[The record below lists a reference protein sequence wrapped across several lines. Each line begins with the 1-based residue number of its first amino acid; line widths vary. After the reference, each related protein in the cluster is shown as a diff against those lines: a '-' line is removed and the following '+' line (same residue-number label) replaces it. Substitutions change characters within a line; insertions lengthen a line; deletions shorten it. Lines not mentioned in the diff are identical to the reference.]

1 MINPGFAAPRQTLI
15 QGPSSLVRVKNPNAP
30 AATRAIDGRPVGL
43 WSNWTTH
50 DLGLTIQLEGGGTS
64 QTAAMPAL
72 AFLAVAGLALIALLF
87 VANETLEPG
96 SPPIVSSGLP
106 EVRRPD
112 VAQTSSAATAP
123 APDMTSQAVLA
134 AQPKS
139 APDALAK
146 IGSAARAARAEV
158 PRKDKLVTQTLNY
171 QVTPL
176 LDRFSIKGY

>member
-1 MINPGFAAPRQTLI
+1 
-15 QGPSSLVRVKNPNAP
+15 
-30 AATRAIDGRPVGL
+30 
-43 WSNWTTH
+43 
-50 DLGLTIQLEGGGTS
+50 
-64 QTAAMPAL
+64 MPAL

-87 VANETLEPG
+87 VASATLEPG
-96 SPPIVSSGLP
+96 LPPIVTSQRSGLP

-112 VAQTSSAATAP
+112 VAQTFSAAPAPAP

-146 IGSAARAARAEV
+146 IGSAARAARAEA
-158 PRKDKLVTQTLNY
+158 PRKDKVVTQTLNY

>member
-1 MINPGFAAPRQTLI
+1 
-15 QGPSSLVRVKNPNAP
+15 
-30 AATRAIDGRPVGL
+30 
-43 WSNWTTH
+43 
-50 DLGLTIQLEGGGTS
+50 
-64 QTAAMPAL
+64 MPAL
-72 AFLAVAGLALIALLF
+72 TFLAVAGLALMALMF
-87 VANETLEPG
+87 VADATLEPG
-96 SPPIVSSGLP
+96 SPPIVTSQRSGLP

-112 VAQTSSAATAP
+112 VAQTSSAAPAP

-146 IGSAARAARAEV
+146 IGSAAQAARAEAPPKKKRAEAPFKNNRV
-158 PRKDKLVTQTLNY
+158 SQTLNY

>member
-1 MINPGFAAPRQTLI
+1 
-15 QGPSSLVRVKNPNAP
+15 
-30 AATRAIDGRPVGL
+30 
-43 WSNWTTH
+43 
-50 DLGLTIQLEGGGTS
+50 
-64 QTAAMPAL
+64 MPAI

-96 SPPIVSSGLP
+96 SPPIVTSQRSGLP

-112 VAQTSSAATAP
+112 VAQTFSGAPAP

-134 AQPKS
+134 AQPKT
-139 APDALAK
+139 APDALVK
-146 IGSAARAARAEV
+146 IGSAARAARAEAPPKNKRAAAFKNDRV
-158 PRKDKLVTQTLNY
+158 SQTLNY

>member
-1 MINPGFAAPRQTLI
+1 
-15 QGPSSLVRVKNPNAP
+15 
-30 AATRAIDGRPVGL
+30 
-43 WSNWTTH
+43 
-50 DLGLTIQLEGGGTS
+50 
-64 QTAAMPAL
+64 MPAI

-96 SPPIVSSGLP
+96 SPPIVTSQRSGLP

-112 VAQTSSAATAP
+112 VAQTFSAAPAP

-139 APDALAK
+139 APDAPAK
-146 IGSAARAARAEV
+146 IGPAAREARAEALPKNKRAEAPFKNDRV
-158 PRKDKLVTQTLNY
+158 SQTLNY

-176 LDRFSIKGY
+176 LDRFSIKDY

>member
-1 MINPGFAAPRQTLI
+1 
-15 QGPSSLVRVKNPNAP
+15 
-30 AATRAIDGRPVGL
+30 
-43 WSNWTTH
+43 
-50 DLGLTIQLEGGGTS
+50 
-64 QTAAMPAL
+64 MPAL

-96 SPPIVSSGLP
+96 SPPIATSQRSDLP

-112 VAQTSSAATAP
+112 VAQTSSAAPTP

-134 AQPKS
+134 AQPR
-139 APDALAK
+139 DALAK

-158 PRKDKLVTQTLNY
+158 PRKEKLVTQTLNY

>member
-1 MINPGFAAPRQTLI
+1 
-15 QGPSSLVRVKNPNAP
+15 
-30 AATRAIDGRPVGL
+30 
-43 WSNWTTH
+43 
-50 DLGLTIQLEGGGTS
+50 
-64 QTAAMPAL
+64 MPAL

-96 SPPIVSSGLP
+96 SPPIVTSQRSGLP

-112 VAQTSSAATAP
+112 VAQTSSAAP